1 MAPRKQLADTTWQY
15 SLGLCSFL
23 VASGRVPGI
32 TLWMR
37 DSRARCPRVRD
48 KNICWSHRVVGCLS
62 SPTENVGGA
71 DGQAASRM
79 CPDPVRDTGRPR
91 TQAQR
96 SAHMETKAEA
106 FPAAAASRPGL
117 GAAAQPPTQTKR
129 QNTGSEPSKWQ
140 PIPGRKVKKRPI
152 SFVFST
158 SNHLMS
164 FLSQKIRLQRAA
176 ILFYFVGIYGFSLSQ
191 RCKSPVKVIA
201 SSPCPMELAPS
212 FC

>member
-23 VASGRVPGI
+23 VALGRVPGI

-62 SPTENVGGA
+62 SPAENVGGA

-96 SAHMETKAEA
+96 SAHMETKAKA
-106 FPAAAASRPGL
+106 CPAAAASRPGL
-117 GAAAQPPTQTKR
+117 RAAAQPPTQTKR

-140 PIPGRKVKKRPI
+140 PIPGRKVKKRSI

-164 FLSQKIRLQRAA
+164 FFFTENTASESSYFILWVFMDLVHFRNARVHKGHRLQP
-176 ILFYFVGIYGFSLSQ
+176 LPHG
-191 RCKSPVKVIA
+191 A
-201 SSPCPMELAPS
+201 SSVFLLS
-212 FC
+212 